1 MMLIPRRVTVEEL
14 VTKND
19 EVQQQ
24 LMNDHDMMYDIAMR
38 RQEQINLTKAGDNA
52 AQNAEVLVKVDKE
65 GEDWVNRKWRPAMGW
80 MYMAVCIT
88 DFILFPVLWS
98 ILQALSKGQVTS
110 QWQPLTLQGA
120 GLFHLAMGAVLGIAV
135 YGRTKE
141 KLLDRPPGINQP

>member
-1 MMLIPRRVTVEEL
+1 MLILPRRVTVEEL
-14 VTKND
+14 VAPND
-19 EVQQQ
+19 EVHQR
-24 LMNDHDMMYDIAMR
+24 LVNDQDMMYNIAMR

-141 KLLDRPPGINQP
+141 KLDRPPIINQP